1 VLDLLSALTDKS
13 LLTVRHGT
21 NGPRYRMLEIIR
33 AYGQERLAEAGEREE
48 VREEHARYFTRLA
61 EASQDHLRGA
71 RQLDWLGRLA
81 EDQDNLHAAIRGA
94 VAAGDAATAVRLA
107 AALGWF
113 WTLRSMKIEGAEMVA
128 EAVDMPGAAQAVEP
142 ERLAVAYA
150 MGGLL
155 AGDTPMQPVAVDW
168 FGRAAALAARIP
180 APSHPI
186 VPLIG
191 PVSRLFGAVGQGL
204 LPPARR
210 TSTRPWPTR
219 IRGSAR

>member
-1 VLDLLSALTDKS
+1 
-13 LLTVRHGT
+13 
-21 NGPRYRMLEIIR
+21 
-33 AYGQERLAEAGEREE
+33 
-48 VREEHARYFTRLA
+48 
-61 EASQDHLRGA
+61 
-71 RQLDWLGRLA
+71 
-81 EDQDNLHAAIRGA
+81 
-94 VAAGDAATAVRLA
+94 
-107 AALGWF
+107 
-113 WTLRSMKIEGAEMVA
+113 
-128 EAVDMPGAAQAVEP
+128 
-142 ERLAVAYA
+142 

-204 LPPARR
+204 PPPARR